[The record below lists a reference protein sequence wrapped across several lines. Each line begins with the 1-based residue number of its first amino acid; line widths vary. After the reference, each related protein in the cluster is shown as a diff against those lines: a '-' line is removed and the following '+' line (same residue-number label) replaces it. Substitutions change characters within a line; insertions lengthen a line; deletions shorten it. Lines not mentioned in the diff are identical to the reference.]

1 MVENQPDGMP
11 SEIEAEIEALQAQL
25 AERTQLAATGNQE
38 QEPSSGSI
46 PPAIEEVAEPVQA
59 SAPVDVVATE
69 GPSAVAAAEGN
80 NAPQDSAGTLSISEQ
95 VRRSEIERGKTSAA
109 ETTASADRVVTVR
122 CSHCEWRTT
131 DAENAKNLLAAH
143 RSIH

>member
-25 AERTQLAATGNQE
+25 AERTKLAEASN